1 MGIEKKVQ
9 QIASIDIFTEA
20 KKKDLFVG
28 RPFYFDY
35 EYVRLLVCDGW
46 KHQAGGIPLG
56 CFLLCFYDNEADE
69 DIKEA
74 VLLRAL
80 APTKL
85 PTDNSVIQAM
95 VEYYKDDLNMKG
107 KDTDLDPETRYEF
120 SFSGLE
126 CRALGTFYQ
135 DKAGN
140 TCFGADVEN
149 FFSAHNYSCYKPTGQ
164 VLEMIIN
171 FRDGTIIPGNKTD
184 VRIGKIRYSSS
195 RRFQEQE
202 REEVPFYVSPTDFLG
217 KRTALFGMTRTG
229 KSNTVK
235 KIVQAT
241 VQINKVVSNNYNV
254 KNDVNPAEP
263 FTDDDVPKQSVG
275 QLIFDINGEYANPNL
290 QDEGTAISEIYKDKV
305 TRFST
310 IDKPNF
316 KIMKVN
322 FYRDIEAGF
331 DMIRSD
337 LSNDDR
343 QFVKNLLAVSWEI
356 PEEEK
361 NETGKANFNSSFM
374 TRYQRRLVV
383 YKCCLK
389 RAGYTTSEDQ
399 EKIKFVGQK
408 DLNEI
413 VGIDPSKGISLD
425 DAAYWWEK
433 VYHLMAPGSIN
444 PKTNQPLK
452 FFEEYE
458 KKKKHSWA
466 DSDLMALLTVLTMC
480 QHPGNKVNCN
490 GYKRLKQSID
500 KHTNSVDKSY
510 SQEIIELLRIGK
522 IVIVDLSQGNPKIQS
537 IYSEKICQHIFSN
550 SMVRFIENQP
560 NNFIQLY
567 FEEAHNLFP
576 RKEDKDLSQIYNR
589 LAKEGAK
596 LNLGIIYATQEVSS
610 ISSNILKNTQ
620 NWFVAHLNNQDELR
634 EISKFYG
641 YEDFTKS
648 LSRFSAAND
657 KGFIRIKTYSNPF
670 IVPVQVNRFSGS
682 TTSEQ

>member
-1 MGIEKKVQ
+1 MGITKKVQ
-9 QIASIDIFTEA
+9 QIASIDIFAET

-69 DIKEA
+69 DIQEA

-95 VEYYKDDLNMKG
+95 VEYYKDDLKMKG

-126 CRALGTFYQ
+126 CRALGTFYK
-135 DKAGN
+135 DKAGS

-164 VLEMIIN
+164 VLEMIVN

-184 VRIGKIRYSSS
+184 VRIGRIRYSSS

-202 REEVPFYVSPTDFLG
+202 KEEVPFYVSPTDFLG

-229 KSNTVK
+229 KSNSVK

-241 VQINKVVSNNYNV
+241 VEINKVVPKNYNA
-254 KNDVNPAEP
+254 KNDVNPTEP
-263 FTDDDVPKQSVG
+263 FTDDGVPKQSVG

-290 QDEGTAISEIYKDKV
+290 QDEGTAISEIYKDEV

-310 IDKPNF
+310 IDKPGF

-322 FYRDIEAGF
+322 FYREVEAGF
-331 DMIRSD
+331 DIIRFD
-337 LSNDDR
+337 LQDDKAD
-343 QFVKNLLAVSWEI
+343 FVKNFRDVSWEV
-356 PEEEK
+356 PEDLK
-361 NETGKANFNSSFM
+361 DDFSFK
-374 TRYQRRLVV
+374 TRYERRIAV
-383 YKCCLK
+383 YKCCLY
-389 RAGYTTSEDQ
+389 RAGYPVSSKDKTV
-399 EKIKFVGQK
+399 KFKGDK
-408 DLNEI
+408 TLNEI
-413 VGIDPSKGISLD
+413 IEIDDPSKGISLD
-425 DAAYWWEK
+425 DASIWWEK
-433 VYHLMAPGSIN
+433 VYDLMGN
-444 PKTNQPLK
+444 NHQ
-452 FFEEYE
+452 FFTDYLQ
-458 KKKKHSWA
+458 KKKHPWA
-466 DSDLMALLTVLTMC
+466 DNDLMSLLVMLTRR
-480 QHPGNKVNCN
+480 QKPGDSVNCG
-490 GYKRLKQSID
+490 GYKRLLRSHN
-500 KHTNSVDKSY
+500 KHTNSVDKPY
-510 SQEIIELLRIGK
+510 SQEIIALLRAGK
-522 IVIVDLSQGNPKIQS
+522 IIIVDLSQGDPSIQTL
-537 IYSEKICQHIFSN
+537 YSEKICQHIFSD
-550 SMVRFIENQP
+550 SMVRFIGNQP

-634 EISKFYG
+634 EVAKFYG
-641 YEDFTKS
+641 YDDFTKS

-670 IVPVQVNRFSGS
+670 IVPVQVNRFPDA
-682 TTSEQ
+682 TTSGK